1 MNAISSRMSES
12 LKNAATAALI
22 ALVTASIT
30 LPVSAQQA
38 ASAAPA
44 AKATAPAGP
53 AAKTVA
59 QAEEEESA
67 PAPKKPGQ
75 EGIKVHGHWV
85 MDLKDKDGKVIE
97 HRDFQN
103 SLDRNN
109 GTNLLID
116 LLTGVTV
123 GGNMEIDAIKSGSGG
138 ILGNSGVLYTM
149 LPPGTNVSSV
159 ACAGSTGLGSSR
171 FCFPN
176 LTTTTQHDPVDSAG
190 SLILHGQFT
199 ASADVV
205 IDTVQT
211 RNGGCFVTSGD
222 FGPAQCAAG
231 TNLPQYAQNIFVF
244 TGTGITPLTVLS
256 GQTLAIT
263 VTISFS

>member
-12 LKNAATAALI
+12 LKKAATAALI

-38 ASAAPA
+38 VTA
-44 AKATAPAGP
+44 AKATAPATP
-53 AAKTVA
+53 AAKPAV
-59 QAEEEESA
+59 QAEEEEGA

-109 GTNLLID
+109 GTNLLIQ
-116 LLTGVTV
+116 LLTGVVV
-123 GGNMEIDAIKSGSGG
+123 GGNMEIDAIKTGTTGTFGG
-138 ILGNSGVLYTM
+138 GGVDYSM
-149 LPPGTNVSSV
+149 FPAGTNVSS
-159 ACAGSTGLGSSR
+159 ATCTTGTSGFSNSR
-171 FCFPN
+171 YCFN
-176 LTTTTQHDPVDSAG
+176 NMTTTIQHDPVDSAG
-190 SLILHGQFT
+190 SMILHGQFT
-199 ASADVV
+199 AAADVV

-231 TNLPQYAQNIFVF
+231 TNLPQYAQSIFVF

>member
-1 MNAISSRMSES
+1 MKAISSRMSES

-38 ASAAPA
+38 ASAATPA
-44 AKATAPAGP
+44 AKATVSTAKPA
-53 AAKTVA
+53 V
-59 QAEEEESA
+59 QVEEEEAA

-123 GGNMEIDAIKSGSGG
+123 GGNMEIDAIKSASTGTFGG
-138 ILGNSGVLYTM
+138 GGVSYAM
-149 LPPGTNVSSV
+149 FPAGTNVSS
-159 ACAGSTGLGSSR
+159 ATCTTGTSGFNNSR
-171 FCFPN
+171 FCFN
-176 LTTTTQHDPVDSAG
+176 NMTATTQHDPVDSAG
-190 SLILHGQFT
+190 TLILHGQFT
-199 ASADVV
+199 AAADVV

-231 TNLPQYAQNIFVF
+231 TNLPQLAQSIFVF

>member
-12 LKNAATAALI
+12 LKKAATAALI

-38 ASAAPA
+38 ATAATPA
-44 AKATAPAGP
+44 AKATVPT
-53 AAKTVA
+53 AKPVV
-59 QAEEEESA
+59 QAEEEETT
-67 PAPKKPGQ
+67 PAPKKPGH
-75 EGIKVHGHWV
+75 EGITVHGHWV

-109 GTNLLID
+109 GTNLLVQ
-116 LLTGVTV
+116 LLTGVVV
-123 GGNMEIDAIKSGSGG
+123 GGNMEIDAIKSATTGPFGG
-138 ILGNSGVLYTM
+138 GGVSYGM
-149 LPPGTNVSSV
+149 FPAGTNVSS
-159 ACAGSTGLGSSR
+159 ATCTAGTSGFNNSR
-171 FCFPN
+171 FCFN
-176 LTTTTQHDPVDSAG
+176 NMTTTIQHDPVDSAATM
-190 SLILHGQFT
+190 ILHGQFT
-199 ASADVV
+199 AAADVV

-211 RNGGCFVTSGD
+211 RNGDCFVTSGD

-231 TNLPQYAQNIFVF
+231 TNLPQYAQGIFVF

>member
-22 ALVTASIT
+22 ALVSVSVA

-38 ASAAPA
+38 ASAAAPA
-44 AKATAPAGP
+44 AKATVPT
-53 AAKTVA
+53 AKPVVP
-59 QAEEEESA
+59 AEEEEAA

-109 GTNLLID
+109 GTNLIID
-116 LLTGVTV
+116 LLTGVVV
-123 GGNMEIDAIKSGSGG
+123 GGNMEIDAIKTASTGTFGG
-138 ILGNSGVLYTM
+138 GGVDYSM
-149 LPPGTNVSSV
+149 FPAGTNVSS
-159 ACAGSTGLGSSR
+159 ATCTAGTSGFNNSR
-171 FCFPN
+171 YCFN
-176 LTTTTQHDPVDSAG
+176 NMTTTIQHDPVDSAG
-190 SLILHGQFT
+190 SMILHGQFT
-199 ASADVV
+199 AAADVV

-211 RNGGCFVTSGD
+211 RNGNCFVTSGD

-231 TNLPQYAQNIFVF
+231 TNLPQYAQSIFVF

>member
-1 MNAISSRMSES
+1 MKAISSRMSES
-12 LKNAATAALI
+12 LKKAATAALI

-38 ASAAPA
+38 AAA
-44 AKATAPAGP
+44 AKAKGTATPV
-53 AAKTVA
+53 AKPVV
-59 QAEEEESA
+59 QAEEEEAA

-109 GTNLLID
+109 GTNLLIQ
-116 LLTGVTV
+116 LLTGVVV
-123 GGNMEIDAIKSGSGG
+123 GGNMEIDAIKTGTTGTFGG
-138 ILGNSGVLYTM
+138 GGVDYSM
-149 LPPGTNVSSV
+149 FPAGTNVSS
-159 ACAGSTGLGSSR
+159 ATCTTGTSGFSNSR
-171 FCFPN
+171 YCFN
-176 LTTTTQHDPVDSAG
+176 NMTTTIQHDPVDSAG
-190 SLILHGQFT
+190 SMILHGQFT
-199 ASADVV
+199 AAADVV

-231 TNLPQYAQNIFVF
+231 TNLPQYAQSIYVF
-244 TGTGITPLTVLS
+244 TGTGITPLTVLA